1 MYSTLTKR
9 TQVIVLFLDWLFK
22 SNAQQILGGQWC
34 SQDRWEGYKAERN
47 FCISI
52 ASVAP
57 LAPSV
62 QRSNVIPV
70 PAPSAL
76 FPESRTQCL
85 CSLPCPSLHHSSLG
99 TQHSRYTVDCLA
111 FILPPPPLRF
121 SPVFPPRGCLLCSFL
136 SSGSNSAWHLEGAW
150 QTLFEQSNPTACAGL
165 QLLVCFLPFVNIA
178 VPWYPWRLGPGLP
191 ADTKVHGCS
200 GYLYKMV
207 QCLHRTNTTFCR
219 L

>member
-1 MYSTLTKR
+1 MYSTLKKR
-9 TQVIVLFLDWLFK
+9 TQVIVFSNRLFK

-47 FCISI
+47 LCISM

-57 LAPSV
+57 LAPSG
-62 QRSNVIPV
+62 QCSNVIPV

-111 FILPPPPLRF
+111 FILPPPTIEI
-121 SPVFPPRGCLLCSFL
+121 SPCIPSLWL
-136 SSGSNSAWHLEGAW
+136 
-150 QTLFEQSNPTACAGL
+150 PTVL
-165 QLLVCFLPFVNIA
+165 IA
-178 VPWYPWRLGPGLP
+178 VLRIQLCLAPRRCLTDTLWTIQPHCMCRSTITSLFFPFLGYSCPLVSMEIRSRTSCRHQSPWMLRLLI
-191 ADTKVHGCS
+191 
-200 GYLYKMV
+200 
-207 QCLHRTNTTFCR
+207 
-219 L
+219 